1 MNAIA
6 SAASAVDERRP
17 ALNLRAVSISR
28 TFAGLVALSDVDL
41 DIGRNEVVGLI
52 GPNGAGKSTLVNI
65 LTGFDQPTD
74 GRIRLDDEDITA
86 VAAHNRVRMGIART
100 FQHARTFRGLSV
112 RENIEVSALGAGATP
127 GQAAKRADNLLRLLD
142 LSDVAELL
150 AHALPHGEE
159 QKLGVARA
167 LATHPS
173 FVLLDEPAAG
183 LDEAEIPAFAEVVR
197 TVREVQEAGVLL
209 IEHNFDLIVQ
219 VCDRIHVLEEG
230 RTLAVGSPDEIRRHP
245 EVVAAYLGTIPSGV
259 AGG

>member
-1 MNAIA
+1 
-6 SAASAVDERRP
+6 
-17 ALNLRAVSISR
+17 LNLRAVSISR
-28 TFAGLVALSDVDL
+28 TFAGLVALSGVDL
-41 DIGRNEVVGLI
+41 VIGRDEVVGLI

-65 LTGFDQPTD
+65 LTGFDRPTD
-74 GRIRLDDEDITA
+74 GRVEFGGDDITA

-100 FQHARTFRGLSV
+100 FQHARNFRSLSV

-127 GQAAKRADNLLRLLD
+127 RQAAKRGENLLRLLD
-142 LSDVAELL
+142 LSDVAEMQ

-183 LDEAEIPAFAEVVR
+183 LGEAEVPAFAEVVLA
-197 TVREVQEAGVLL
+197 VREVQDAGVLL

-230 RTLAVGSPDEIRRHP
+230 RTLAVGRPDEIRRHP
-245 EVVAAYLGTIPSGV
+245 AVVAAYLGTTTSGV
-259 AGG
+259 GGG